1 MVATK
6 TLDNAHGNVSG
17 ACILDNAAATRSSS
31 SHPVYQTTAA
41 IERFASP
48 KTEQEIT

>member
-17 ACILDNAAATRSSS
+17 AGQQRWRSANARSSS
-31 SHPVYQTTAA
+31 SHPYPTTAA